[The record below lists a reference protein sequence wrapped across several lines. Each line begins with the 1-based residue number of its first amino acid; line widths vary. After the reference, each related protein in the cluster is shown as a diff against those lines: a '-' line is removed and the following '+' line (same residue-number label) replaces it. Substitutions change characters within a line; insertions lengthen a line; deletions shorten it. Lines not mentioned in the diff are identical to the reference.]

1 MTCGHRAL
9 TYVWRGGTHTR
20 SRAMRPFW
28 MNGAFVRSPARTRL
42 QRHEWGGD
50 TGAQV
55 RSSPVR
61 RRRANRSAPWH
72 GMVRRP
78 LCRHSA
84 HAIRCRLQHGVVRP
98 GPCPSRLLDP
108 FAHRPSARRT
118 RWQCSFG
125 LCRVAPSSRGVS
137 WRISTTARARAQQV
151 RCPHPR
157 RSAAQAAQRGTA
169 RCGALQRGVARYGAV

>member
-1 MTCGHRAL
+1 MRSQG
-9 TYVWRGGTHTR
+9 TYLRGAAGCPAHTR
-20 SRAMRPFW
+20 SRAMRSFW
-28 MNGAFVRSPARTRL
+28 MNGAPSSDPLPA
-42 QRHEWGGD
+42 HGCKGMNGGGD

-137 WRISTTARARAQQV
+137 WRISTTARAQQV
-151 RCPHPR
+151 RCSHPR

-169 RCGALQRGVARYGAV
+169 RCGALHRGVARYGTV